1 MRAIDQAGNV
11 GVTAE
16 RSFLVDTSGPAVL
29 LGDVAVSGTTA
40 RVSFSSEA
48 GARFE
53 CSLDGGTFETCTSPR
68 EYTGLTS
75 GSHTIRVRAID
86 QAGNVGVAAERGFV
100 VDTSAP
106 AVTIGDV
113 AVSGTTARVTFSS
126 EAGARFECSLDNG
139 PFVACTSPREYA
151 GLTSGSH
158 TVRVRAIDQA
168 GNVGVA
174 AERGFV
180 IASPPPPEPTP
191 DTTAPKVRP
200 KPRSVYVS
208 NNGRFK
214 VSLRCPNNEIRC
226 RIVIKIR
233 YRGTT
238 LTSKAVTVLGGS
250 SKTVALKLKPSARAA
265 LDRERSPAGDGRHH
279 GAGPCGQRGH
289 DDDQAQTPRVT
300 GTIVRRAAERPT
312 VRSAAG
318 AMAAR
323 RGAARAAASFTR
335 RCGEREGELEAHHAP
350 RAQAPLVRAPGERTI
365 GSQTKVGGGI
375 GYEPFHEEIDHGP
388 GGRDRRH
395 RMGRCGD
402 GRCTDPGGRRLQ

>member
-1 MRAIDQAGNV
+1 MTVNGTTATVTFSSTATDVARFECSLDTGAFATCTSPRVLTGLSEGSHTIRVRAIDQAGNIGTAAQSTFVIDTTAPAATIGNVTVSGTTARVTFSSEAGARFECSLDSGPFQACTSPREYTGLSAGSHTIRVRAIDQAGNV

-16 RSFLVDTSGPAVL
+16 RSFLVDTSGPALL

-86 QAGNVGVAAERGFV
+86 QAGNVGVAAERSFV

-200 KPRSVYVS
+200 KPRSVHVS
-208 NNGRFK
+208 N
-214 VSLRCPNNEIRC
+214 
-226 RIVIKIR
+226 
-233 YRGTT
+233 
-238 LTSKAVTVLGGS
+238 KAGS
-250 SKTVALKLKPSARAA
+250 
-265 LDRERSPAGDGRHH
+265 
-279 GAGPCGQRGH
+279 
-289 DDDQAQTPRVT
+289 
-300 GTIVRRAAERPT
+300 
-312 VRSAAG
+312 RSAC
-318 AMAAR
+318 AAR
-323 RGAARAAASFTR
+323 IMRSA
-335 RCGEREGELEAHHAP
+335 
-350 RAQAPLVRAPGERTI
+350 V
-365 GSQTKVGGGI
+365 GS
-375 GYEPFHEEIDHGP
+375 
-388 GGRDRRH
+388 
-395 RMGRCGD
+395 
-402 GRCTDPGGRRLQ
+402 